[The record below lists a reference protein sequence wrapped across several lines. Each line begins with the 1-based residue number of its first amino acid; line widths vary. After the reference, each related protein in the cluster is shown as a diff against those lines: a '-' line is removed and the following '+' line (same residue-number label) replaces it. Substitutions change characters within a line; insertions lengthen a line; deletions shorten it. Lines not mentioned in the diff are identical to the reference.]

1 MFNSNLLF
9 IPECFSIIPVAV
21 DYIQPASVPIIYET
35 HGGEDVALYG
45 RGPLSHLVA
54 GTHEISYIAH
64 LIMYASC
71 IGPQGSKNFCK
82 EKPDYKDWPRDPK
95 FVDPA
100 AIKSGAKLCDCMTAT
115 VWLVSCLVVALF
127 G

>member
-1 MFNSNLLF
+1 MYPSTLPLF
-9 IPECFSIIPVAV
+9 
-21 DYIQPASVPIIYET
+21 YET
-35 HGGEDVALYG
+35 HGAEDVALYAQ
-45 RGPLSHLVA
+45 GPLSHLVT

-71 IGPQGSKNFCK
+71 IGPQGSRNFCK

-100 AIKSGAKLCDCMTAT
+100 TIKSGAQLYVYGTMT
-115 VWLVSCLVVALF
+115 VWLVLLLTTALYI
-127 G
+127 